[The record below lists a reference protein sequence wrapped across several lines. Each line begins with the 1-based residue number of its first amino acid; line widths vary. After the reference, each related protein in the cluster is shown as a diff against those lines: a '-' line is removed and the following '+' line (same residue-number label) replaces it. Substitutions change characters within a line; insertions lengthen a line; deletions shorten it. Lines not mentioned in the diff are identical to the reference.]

1 MKCSAYWGKTNADQY
16 HRLLYHNLDVAACA
30 IRLIERSDRLAT
42 TLMVPLGMD
51 RDKLADL
58 IGWATVLHDL
68 GKLSPAFQYQS
79 PATAAIAQTLGVTRV
94 AHAYDVRHDSLGWSL
109 WQDLSASMPVD
120 GVELDAMD
128 AIMRCATGH
137 HGKPPSNLKNGTRIS
152 SKRYFGPADVEAGQ
166 ELIDWSFAR
175 FAPVFPQAQAVER
188 ASWWIAGVIT
198 LADWLGSNTDWFA
211 FQQGKV
217 DVDAYFLEAL
227 AKADTAIDA
236 SGVVMPAERK
246 SFSELFKAYTPTSVQ
261 QAVLELPT
269 QERPFFLVI
278 EETTG
283 GGKTEA
289 ALAAAAGSS
298 FFFGLPTMATANG
311 LWRRVK
317 QLEGQQ
323 SLLHSKRWMMPD
335 SMDRATAWLNDSGRK
350 SLLADIGVGTID
362 QAMIAAMYARYST
375 LRLAGLAA
383 KTLIIDEVH
392 AYDIYMKR
400 ILEVLIEL
408 HAKSGG
414 SVILLSATLPLQHR
428 RHYAAAWSRGRRLT
442 SPTLML
448 SGFPLITFMDAS
460 GCLIEREDLKSRYE
474 LDSDGAS
481 DPSRCAGRRVSIDH
495 THSIAA
501 VVDRIVAE
509 AGSGKCVAWIRNTV
523 GEAIDAFDT
532 LLAAGVDVQ
541 LFHSRFTAGDRRELE
556 DRVITT
562 FGKPSQPAQRAGRVL
577 VATQVIE
584 QSLDIDFDFMV
595 TDLCPVDLLIQRAGR
610 LHRHD
615 HRGDRGEP
623 LLLVHAPLWSDQPAS
638 DWVMAWSSGTSF
650 VYQDHAALWNTMR
663 LVGDGF
669 ELPQDSRRLVEG
681 VYDDDLKVVP
691 DGLRKQSDKFIGQE
705 MARATQGSM
714 AAIKPDVAYQAEG
727 VPMWDDTVAPT
738 RLGEAVAEWVICEGD
753 QPVNG
758 SIAESTLQI
767 RKSAILSGPAASLQ
781 VGPWQKTLNMT
792 NGSADC
798 VGSQGVKRVTYDKL
812 RGLRY

>member
-1 MKCSAYWGKTNADQY
+1 MKCRAYWGKTNAGQY

-30 IRLIERSDRLAT
+30 IRLIERSDRMAAS
-42 TLMVPLGMD
+42 LMAPLGID
-51 RDKLADL
+51 RAKLADL

-79 PATAAIAQTLGVTRV
+79 PETSVIAQTLGVSRV

-109 WQDLSASMPVD
+109 WQDISASMPMD
-120 GVELDAMD
+120 DDLLDAMD
-128 AIMRCATGH
+128 AMMRCATGH
-137 HGKPPSNLKNGTRIS
+137 HGKPPTNLKNGTRVS
-152 SKRYFGPADVEAGQ
+152 SKRYFGPADMEAGH
-166 ELIDWSFAR
+166 ELIDWSFSR
-175 FAPVFPQAQAVER
+175 FAPVFPQAQAIER
-188 ASWWIAGVIT
+188 ASWWIAGLIT
-198 LADWLGSNTDWFA
+198 LADWLGSNTDWFPYQQREVA
-211 FQQGKV
+211 ADEYFQ
-217 DVDAYFLEAL
+217 DAL
-227 AKADTAIDA
+227 ARADLAIDV
-236 SGVVMPAERK
+236 SGVVMPVERK
-246 SFSELFKAYTPTSVQ
+246 TFHDLFKGYTPTSVQ
-261 QAVLELPT
+261 QAVLDLPVQT
-269 QERPFFLVI
+269 KPFFLAI

-289 ALAAAAGSS
+289 ALAAAAGTS

-317 QLEGQQ
+317 SLEGQQ

-335 SMDRATAWLNDSGRK
+335 AMDRATAWLNDSGRK
-350 SLLADIGVGTID
+350 SLLSDIGVGTID

-392 AYDIYMKR
+392 AYDVYMKR

-414 SVILLSATLPLQHR
+414 SVILLSATLPLKHR
-428 RHYAAAWSRGRRLT
+428 QGYADAWSRGRSLARPALVQT
-442 SPTLML
+442 
-448 SGFPLITFMDAS
+448 GFPLVTFIDS
-460 GCLIEREDLKSRYE
+460 GGNLIEREDLTSRYE
-474 LDSDGAS
+474 SNNGCV
-481 DPSRCAGRRVSIDH
+481 PCPGQQAGRRL
-495 THSIAA
+495 SIACA
-501 VVDRIVAE
+501 HSVADVINCVTME

-523 GEAIDAFDT
+523 GEAIDAFDA
-532 LLAAGVDVQ
+532 LLVAGVDVQ
-541 LFHSRFTAGDRRELE
+541 LFHSRFTAGDRRDIE
-556 DRVITT
+556 DRVIDT
-562 FGKPSQPAQRAGRVL
+562 FGKQSLPAQRAGKVL

-615 HRGDRGEP
+615 HRGDRGVP
-623 LLLVHAPLWSDQPAS
+623 KLLLHAPAWSEQPNP

-669 ELPQDSRRLVEG
+669 ELPQDSRQLVEG
-681 VYDDDLKVVP
+681 VYDDTLKTVP
-691 DGLRKQSDKFIGQE
+691 DGLRKQADKFIGQE
-705 MARATQGSM
+705 LARAMQGSM
-714 AAIKPDVAYQAEG
+714 AAIKPDVAYQSEG

-738 RLGEAVAEWVICEGD
+738 RLGEAVSEWVICEDGR
-753 QPVNG
+753 PING
-758 SIAESTLQI
+758 SIDESTLQI
-767 RKSAILSGPAASLQ
+767 RKSAILSGPAASFK
-781 VGPWQKTLNMT
+781 VGPWQMTLNMA

-798 VGSQGVKRVTYDKL
+798 VGSQGAKRVTYDKL
-812 RGLRY
+812 RGLGY